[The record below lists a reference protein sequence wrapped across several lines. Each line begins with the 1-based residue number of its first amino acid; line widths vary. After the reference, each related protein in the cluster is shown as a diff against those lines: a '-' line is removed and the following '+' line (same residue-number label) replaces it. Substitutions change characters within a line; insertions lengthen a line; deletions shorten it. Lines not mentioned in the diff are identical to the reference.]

1 MYLFYLKQQSAF
13 QQTYRAS
20 VTSRG
25 MIGSKTVAKKEAKV
39 ISDAADKANKT
50 IAKAIDKAA
59 KKLEKSKK
67 N

>member
-1 MYLFYLKQQSAF
+1 M
-13 QQTYRAS
+13 
-20 VTSRG
+20 TSRG
-25 MIGSKTVAKKEAKV
+25 TIGSKTAKTALIVAKKKEAKV

-50 IAKAIDKAA
+50 TAKAIDKAA